1 LKEGEILMSETT
13 MSDNGVNVKRRRLL
27 LGATSAMVAVGAAGV
42 AVPFL
47 GSWNP
52 SAKARAAGAPAKADI
67 SKLEEG
73 QQMIVEWRGKPVWV
87 VKRSADSL
95 ATLETIGDRLSDP
108 DSALP
113 QQPAYVPGTAAR
125 AVREDVAVIVGI
137 CTHLGCSPVYK
148 PEVQPQD
155 FDANWVGG
163 FFCPCHGSRFDL
175 SGRVFSGSPAPKNLV
190 IPPHYYE
197 SDNILVVGLNPEGN
211 S

>member
-1 LKEGEILMSETT
+1 MSEIAWTV
-13 MSDNGVNVKRRRLL
+13 DGVNTGRRRLI
-27 LGATSAMVAVGAAGV
+27 LGATSAVGAVGAYGV

-52 SAKARAAGAPAKADI
+52 SAKARAAGAPVKADV
-67 SKLEEG
+67 SKLEDG

-87 VKRSADSL
+87 VKRSAESL
-95 ATLETIGDRLSDP
+95 ATLATLGTKLSDP
-108 DSALP
+108 NSDLP
-113 QQPAYVPGTAAR
+113 QQPTYIPPTAAR

-137 CTHLGCSPVYK
+137 CTHLGCSPTYN
-148 PEVQPQD
+148 PEVGPQP
-155 FDANWVGG
+155 FDSEWVGG

-175 SGRVFSGSPAPKNLV
+175 SGRVFSGSPAPTNLV

-197 SDNILVVGLNPEGN
+197 SDAILVVGLNPEEK

>member
-1 LKEGEILMSETT
+1 MSDTT
-13 MSDNGVNVKRRRLL
+13 MTDSGVNVRRRRLL
-27 LGATSAMVAVGAAGV
+27 IGATSAMGAVGAAGV

-67 SKLEEG
+67 SKLEDG

-87 VKRSADSL
+87 VKRSAESL
-95 ATLETIGDRLSDP
+95 ATLSTLGERLSDP
-108 DSALP
+108 NSEVP
-113 QQPAYVPGTAAR
+113 QQPDYVPNTAAR

-137 CTHLGCSPVYK
+137 CTHLGCSPSYL
-148 PEVQPQD
+148 PEVGPQP
-155 FDANWVGG
+155 FDDQWTGG

-175 SGRVFSGSPAPKNLV
+175 SGRVFSGSPAPTNLV
-190 IPPHYYE
+190 IPAHYYE
-197 SDNILVVGLNPEGN
+197 TKDILIIGLNPQEK